1 VAGGHGAKIITQRG
15 GAMSEREEVTIR
27 RYDACEMDYVAER
40 ESGDYVKYEDH
51 MAALTTAER
60 ERDEARREREEAKQ
74 TLRGYI
80 DGSRRAVKSMT
91 TNAHTW
97 LDNLNAEKHDDLDVR
112 FASALSF
119 VEALRQRAE
128 AAERVAKSAARLNA
142 AWYIASVMDDGL
154 GLPPLLR
161 CVPEIRSVCESART
175 YEALRALTPTTP
187 EAQS

>member
-1 VAGGHGAKIITQRG
+1 
-15 GAMSEREEVTIR
+15 MSEREGVTIR
-27 RYDACEMDYVAER
+27 RYDACEMDYIAER

-80 DGSRRAVKSMT
+80 DGFRRAVKSMT

-97 LDNLNAEKHDDLDVR
+97 LDNLNAEKHDDIDVR

-119 VEALRQRAE
+119 VEALRHRAE
-128 AAERVAKSAARLNA
+128 RAERVVEAVRGYFNGEPTDDALYA
-142 AWYIASVMDDGL
+142 AWCDYSRATSNVH
-154 GLPPLLR
+154 
-161 CVPEIRSVCESART
+161 
-175 YEALRALTPTTP
+175 ALDTTEPTP
-187 EAQS
+187 